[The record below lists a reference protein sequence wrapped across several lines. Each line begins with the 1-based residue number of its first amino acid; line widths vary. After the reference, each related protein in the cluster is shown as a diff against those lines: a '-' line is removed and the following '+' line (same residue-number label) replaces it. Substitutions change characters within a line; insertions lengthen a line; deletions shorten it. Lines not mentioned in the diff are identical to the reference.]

1 MTENQN
7 IEKQHIVGIHDE
19 IADLEK
25 KLEEKKRIAA
35 ETGFL
40 PEEQEKKVFKE
51 VVKEHIEEK
60 RAKILQDLEQ
70 SKVKD
75 VIAQESAMRMKEQ
88 AEEKQLEEL
97 INVAITKSPV
107 DAVHIAQNLHNPKL
121 VDMLHD
127 YLTDRAYDHLVES
140 RKLRTEL

>member
-1 MTENQN
+1 MAENQN
-7 IEKQHIVGIHDE
+7 FESQPLAGIHDE
-19 IADLEK
+19 IADLER

-60 RAKILQDLEQ
+60 RARILQDLEQ
-70 SKVKD
+70 AKVKD
-75 VIAQESAMRMKEQ
+75 VRAQENAIHMKEM

-97 INVAITKSPV
+97 INIAITKSPI
-107 DAVHIAQNLHNPKL
+107 DAIHTAQNLHNPKL

-127 YLTDRAYDHLVES
+127 YLTDRAYEHLVEA
-140 RKLRTEL
+140 RKLRTQL